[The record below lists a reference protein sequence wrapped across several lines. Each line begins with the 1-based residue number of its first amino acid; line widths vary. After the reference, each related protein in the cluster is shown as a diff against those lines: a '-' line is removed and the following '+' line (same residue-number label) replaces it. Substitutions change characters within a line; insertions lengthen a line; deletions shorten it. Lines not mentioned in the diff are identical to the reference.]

1 MAENAETDGIEA
13 VGAGIDVDAGDG
25 RDRGGRPGDFHPRR
39 PLPGL
44 ATASLVIGIIGV
56 LLSNIP
62 LIGRTPAVV
71 LGLVAAGLGVAAVL
85 RNPPL
90 VPRSRRGI
98 AVAGLTLGIVS
109 TVDGLI
115 GFSIAAIPGALT
127 SLIAGW

>member
-1 MAENAETDGIEA
+1 MADTDGGGIEPT
-13 VGAGIDVDAGDG
+13 GFE
-25 RDRGGRPGDFHPRR
+25 RGGRPGDTGSGGDARSAR

-44 ATASLVIGIIGV
+44 ATAALVIGIIGV
-56 LLSNIP
+56 LLSNVP
-62 LIGRTPAVV
+62 LVGRVPAVV
-71 LGLVAAGLGVAAVL
+71 LGLIATVLGVVAVL

-115 GFSIAAIPGALT
+115 SFSMAAIPGFLA
-127 SLIAGW
+127 SLIS